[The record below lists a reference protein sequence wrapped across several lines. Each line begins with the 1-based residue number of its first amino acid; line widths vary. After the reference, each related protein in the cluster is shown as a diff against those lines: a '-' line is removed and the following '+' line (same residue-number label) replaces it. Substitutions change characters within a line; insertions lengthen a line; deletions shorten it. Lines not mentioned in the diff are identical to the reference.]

1 MTLVMKPVIGNWY
14 QNMGGNNFEIVA
26 LDQSLGLI
34 EIQYFDG
41 TVEEIDLESWY
52 EQNFIAI
59 APPEDWSGSLDID
72 KQDYGVDLEET
83 SHLIWENPL
92 DTLDAQD

>member
-1 MTLVMKPVIGNWY
+1 MALVMKPVIGDWY
-14 QNMGGNNFEIVA
+14 QNMSGNNFEIVA
-26 LDQSLGLI
+26 LDQSPGLI

-52 EQNFIAI
+52 EQNFITI
-59 APPEDWSGSLDID
+59 EPPEDWSGSLDLD

-83 SHLIWENPL
+83 SHPAWKNPL
-92 DTLDAQD
+92 DVLDAQD